1 MISLTL
7 WLHRG
12 SIMGLACVQHLMN
25 KRCCLEGDFIASCMR
40 EHPVGQG
47 GGEPAWWRA
56 SCLRSTGVSLSIL
69 PAFSE
74 GAASLLMPAWS
85 VKWDCVRKSDT
96 MPALSLPPVSLA
108 TETAGIQEPVTCVQP
123 SQPASEGALC
133 LANASD
139 WLAKPYLP
147 QRAEGMQSVGL
158 QPWQSQTDS
167 ARGDSSPPLC
177 DGMGRDW
184 AHSRS
189 PQGNTGL
196 SNP

>member
-1 MISLTL
+1 
-7 WLHRG
+7 
-12 SIMGLACVQHLMN
+12 
-25 KRCCLEGDFIASCMR
+25 
-40 EHPVGQG
+40 
-47 GGEPAWWRA
+47 
-56 SCLRSTGVSLSIL
+56 
-69 PAFSE
+69 
-74 GAASLLMPAWS
+74 MPAQ
-85 VKWDCVRKSDT
+85 
-96 MPALSLPPVSLA
+96 SLPPVSLA

-177 DGMGRDW
+177 DGMGLGTQ
-184 AHSRS
+184 
-189 PQGNTGL
+189 PQPTRQYWSQQSL
-196 SNP
+196 MVSNFPLQLKI